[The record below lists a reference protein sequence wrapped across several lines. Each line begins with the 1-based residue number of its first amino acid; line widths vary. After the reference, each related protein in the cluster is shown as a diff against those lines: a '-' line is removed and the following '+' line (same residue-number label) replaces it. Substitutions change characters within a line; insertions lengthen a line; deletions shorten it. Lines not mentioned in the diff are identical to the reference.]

1 MGAQDSADEDGNPI
15 EKTEYIKQEFPLDEF
30 EVEFEAMNP
39 PIEIPDEVVEDI
51 DNDFDIPFTPVDPSA
66 EWEQLQNKTKRLGKL
81 GVCGWLKQG
90 NTHSGWLELAE
101 MLPIKGTN

>member
-39 PIEIPDEVVEDI
+39 PIEIPEEVVEDI
-51 DNDFDIPFTPVDPSA
+51 DNDFDIPFTPVDPAA
-66 EWEQLQNKTKRLGKL
+66 E
-81 GVCGWLKQG
+81 
-90 NTHSGWLELAE
+90 
-101 MLPIKGTN
+101 